1 MLRDFEDHKQ
11 HHRTATW
18 HKWLLKWSAFDM
30 ASAMPLTEMVFHEA
44 LRLVPPVPQV
54 PRVALKDF

>member
-1 MLRDFEDHKQ
+1 
-11 HHRTATW
+11 
-18 HKWLLKWSAFDM
+18 M